1 MEIKIL
7 DECNCVLLK
16 ITGNLI
22 EGSDPYEFN
31 NIVKSL
37 IADGKKNIVAD
48 LEDVGYVNSTGL
60 SILFRAHRTIENVD
74 GKFVLTNISERLS
87 HLLSVTKLD
96 TIFKIAQNK
105 EEALNSLS

>member
-1 MEIKIL
+1 MLNEIYSKMKRIVFFSVIA
-7 DECNCVLLK
+7 VL
-16 ITGNLI
+16 TA
-22 EGSDPYEFN
+22 
-31 NIVKSL
+31 SL
-37 IADGKKNIVAD
+37 LSAAGYKVGDKV
-48 LEDVGYVNSTGL
+48 EDFSL
-60 SILFRAHRTIENVD
+60 ENVD